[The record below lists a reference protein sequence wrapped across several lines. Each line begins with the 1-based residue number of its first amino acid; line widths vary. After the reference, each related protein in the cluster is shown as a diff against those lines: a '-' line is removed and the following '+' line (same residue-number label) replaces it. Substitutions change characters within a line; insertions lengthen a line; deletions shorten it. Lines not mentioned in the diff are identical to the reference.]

1 MIKKKKKELIR
12 TKKVRRVDERDIDE
26 AMKLRKKNTIEKLNL
41 KKKKVN

>member
-1 MIKKKKKELIR
+1 VIKKKKKELIR